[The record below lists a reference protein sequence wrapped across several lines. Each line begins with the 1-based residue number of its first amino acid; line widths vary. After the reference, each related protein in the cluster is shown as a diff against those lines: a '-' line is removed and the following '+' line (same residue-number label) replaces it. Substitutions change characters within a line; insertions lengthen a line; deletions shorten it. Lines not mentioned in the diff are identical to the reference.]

1 MTNNRWKAMGIRTLI
16 FLASTM
22 ATMKIKPAGAQAIVI
37 SGSGEAIRSE
47 PMPPLKQPASPNTER
62 NTFYLRAGANLDLPS
77 NTRFGDKNCTS
88 TSPATLYGC
97 GTGGDGIAR
106 GTRGDFGM
114 AGGFEVGL
122 GYIATPGLRL
132 ETSISY
138 RPSFAFEGTANFLQT
153 DALQSVSADLRSASG
168 MVAAYMDFIAHG
180 PIRVF
185 AGSGAGLHYADIHD
199 IHMEFPRTE
208 TIVPDGRNVD
218 FTVMLTAGVATSLSD
233 KITLDLAWRY
243 VDWGIVETGRANG
256 QVIWKDGG
264 REPLELDLAETW
276 AMLRRHGFR
285 ASLRYAF

>member
-1 MTNNRWKAMGIRTLI
+1 MANDRWIALGIRTVI
-16 FLASTM
+16 SLATTLAVM
-22 ATMKIKPAGAQAIVI
+22 DINPAGAQATSV
-37 SGSGEAIRSE
+37 SGSGEVHSLGADT
-47 PMPPLKQPASPNTER
+47 ATEATGLTEHR
-62 NTFYLRAGANLDLPS
+62 NTFYLRAGANLDLPAK
-77 NTRFGDKNCTS
+77 TRFGDRNCLS
-88 TSPATLYGC
+88 TTPAALYGC

-114 AGGFEVGL
+114 AGGFEVSL

-208 TIVPDGRNVD
+208 TTVPDGRNVD

-243 VDWGIVETGRANG
+243 VDWGIVETGRATG
-256 QVIWKDGG
+256 QVVWKDGS

>member
-1 MTNNRWKAMGIRTLI
+1 MIRTAI
-16 FLASTM
+16 VLATIM
-22 ATMKIKPAGAQAIVI
+22 ATMFIKPAGVHSNVI
-37 SGSGEAIRSE
+37 SGSGGDPARRADAAAETSE
-47 PMPPLKQPASPNTER
+47 SAEHRT
-62 NTFYLRAGANLDLPS
+62 TFYLRTGASLDLPS
-77 NTRFGDKNCTS
+77 KTRFGDRNCLN
-88 TSPATLYGC
+88 TSPAALYGC
-97 GTGGDGIAR
+97 GRGGDGIAR

-243 VDWGIVETGRANG
+243 VDWGIVETGRTTG
-256 QVIWKDGG
+256 QVIWKDDS